1 MKSPNLYNKLSVIA
15 EVEDYFGYHEDDLR
29 RTLSALLSIKKD
41 GARYEI
47 ESSLRELALCNVRG
61 ERIEIEE
68 FSDAVYRLARLL
80 TLLEYSESEGETTY
94 FILDIFFNKENE
106 GVSFITLCQDVST
119 AVDWISETYNHEVE
133 DSTVQELVGIFKRLH
148 LEFSRLI

>member
-29 RTLSALLSIKKD
+29 RTLSALLSI
-41 GARYEI
+41 
-47 ESSLRELALCNVRG
+47 RELALCNVRG

-80 TLLEYSESEGETTY
+80 TLLEYSESEGETSY

>member
-29 RTLSALLSIKKD
+29 NALDTLLTVKKD
-41 GARYEI
+41 GTEYEI
-47 ESSLRELALCNVRG
+47 ISSFKELALCTIRG
-61 ERIEIEE
+61 ERIEIKE
-68 FSDAVYRLARLL
+68 FPEAVYRLARLW
-80 TLLEYSESEGETTY
+80 TLLEYSESEGETSY

-119 AVDWISETYNHEVE
+119 TIDWISETYNHEVE

>member
-1 MKSPNLYNKLSVIA
+1 MKSTNLYNKLRVIA

-29 RTLSALLSIKKD
+29 NSLDALLTVKKD
-41 GARYEI
+41 GTEYEI
-47 ESSLRELALCNVRG
+47 ISSFKELALCNIRG
-61 ERIEIEE
+61 ERIEIKE
-68 FSDAVYRLARLL
+68 FPEAVYRLARLW
-80 TLLEYSESEGETTY
+80 TLLEYSESEGETSY

-133 DSTVQELVGIFKRLH
+133 DSIVQELVGIFKRLH